1 MAPMDQVLSQLGT
14 DASHGLYRSSKL
26 TALLHESLAPELG
39 YAKAPSCCC
48 GLSRHAS
55 WPVGDG
61 PPSPSPLDT
70 E

>member
-39 YAKAPSCCC
+39 YAKPQA
-48 GLSRHAS
+48 AV
-55 WPVGDG
+55 VG
-61 PPSPSPLDT
+61 
-70 E
+70 